1 MTDQTNVTADGN
13 AESQASGDI
22 DAQLAE
28 MHTAESQQ
36 AETEQ
41 AEADTT
47 ETADEK
53 PEVKKVVPLAALHEE
68 RRARQELQRQ
78 LQEAQRRQAER
89 DAIIE
94 QRLAAL
100 MPKQQL
106 PNKDESPVDYLDH
119 RLNELTAAQRQIL
132 ERDQQREQ
140 SAAQE
145 RALERVKSVVMETAA
160 AFRES
165 TPDFS
170 DALKHLNETRTRQLA
185 VLGVPEDEARAQ
197 ATRELDQAAIQW
209 TVNGKNAAQ
218 IAYEFAKAQGYTPK
232 AQQSAAEKITAQQ
245 KGTAAARSLGGGGA
259 VSAGKLTAEALANMS
274 DADFAKLTDEQFR
287 QAMGG

>member
-1 MTDQTNVTADGN
+1 MTDQTNVPADGN

-28 MHTAESQQ
+28 MHS
-36 AETEQ
+36 AETQTEETQ
-41 AEADTT
+41 T
-47 ETADEK
+47 ETRTEEGCEAEK

-68 RRARQELQRQ
+68 RRERQRLQRQ
-78 LQEAQRRQAER
+78 IEENQRAHAEAMQR
-89 DAIIE
+89 IN
-94 QRLAAL
+94 QRLEAL
-100 MPKQQL
+100 VPKQQL
-106 PNKDESPVDYLDH
+106 PDREQQPVEYLDH
-119 RLNELTAAQRQIL
+119 RLNELTATQRQIL

-140 SAAQE
+140 AAQQQA
-145 RALERVKSVVMETAA
+145 ALQQVASVVMETAA

-165 TPDFS
+165 TPDFPE
-170 DALKHLNETRTRQLA
+170 ALKHLNETRTRQLT
-185 VLGVPEDEARAQ
+185 VLGMAEDQARAQ
-197 ATRELDQAAIQW
+197 ATKELDQAAIQW

-218 IAYEFAKAQGYTPK
+218 VAYEFAKAQGYTPK

>member
-1 MTDQTNVTADGN
+1 MTDQTNVPADGN

-41 AEADTT
+41 AETTT
-47 ETADEK
+47 EATEEK

-68 RRARQELQRQ
+68 RRERQRLQRQ
-78 LQEAQRRQAER
+78 IEENQRAHAEAMQR
-89 DAIIE
+89 IN
-94 QRLAAL
+94 QRLEAL
-100 MPKQQL
+100 VPKQQA

-119 RLNELTAAQRQIL
+119 RLNEVALTQRQIL

-140 SAAQE
+140 AHAQTQ
-145 RALERVKSVVMETAA
+145 ALERVKSVVMETAA

-232 AQQSAAEKITAQQ
+232 AQQSAADKITAQQ

-274 DADFAKLTDEQFR
+274 DAEFAKLTDEQFR